1 LTQKLEPSE
10 QTKVKAIEVKLRMF
24 KVNPKQDA
32 MGDLMQ
38 SMLSMIN
45 KSINFQEQNIMR
57 NLKFSQL
64 IRLKVD
70 ITFLLSVKALTS
82 ITTQCSISREIIA
95 LILDFAKAE
104 LLL

>member
-1 LTQKLEPSE
+1 LTQKLEPLE
-10 QTKVKAIEVKLRMF
+10 QTKQKAIEVKLQMF

-70 ITFLLSVKALTS
+70 ITFLLSVKQLTS

-95 LILDFAKAE
+95 LILDFAKVE